1 MQILA
6 QVPYSVSCAGD
17 SFNTAFRNA
26 LEEIQEKQPPG
37 CQVLLHTMVFNER
50 SYTYNM
56 VFNIVAIQRGSV
68 SQC

>member
-17 SFNTAFRNA
+17 AFNTAFRNA
-26 LEEIQEKQPPG
+26 LEDLQEKHPG
-37 CQVLLHTMVFNER
+37 CQILLHTMVFNER